1 MQQPWSKG
9 IQLLLR
15 LTILEEHEVL
25 LASHKRQTINHKHHT
40 TYKMLLICC
49 GEVNIFKLKPFK
61 ESAEVV
67 NDPNA
72 HVSLRNLLL
81 FSIRRTHLLLFS
93 IRRTLAA
100 WNHHPETRRHRKNS
114 RKRIL
119 MAGRTCTIALLMACT
134 HSTFSLSFKNVSQLH
149 RMRVRRHVMG
159 N

>member
-81 FSIRRTHLLLFS
+81 FSIRRT
-93 IRRTLAA
+93 LAA

-119 MAGRTCTIALLMACT
+119 WASGEQDGRAHL
-134 HSTFSLSFKNVSQLH
+134 HDSLAYGLNPLH
-149 RMRVRRHVMG
+149 FFFVLEQCQSVAEPA
-159 N
+159 

>member
-1 MQQPWSKG
+1 MQQPWAKG

-15 LTILEEHEVL
+15 LTTLEEHEVL

-81 FSIRRTHLLLFS
+81 FSIRRT
-93 IRRTLAA
+93 LAA

-119 MAGRTCTIALLMACT
+119 WA
-134 HSTFSLSFKNVSQLH
+134 
-149 RMRVRRHVMG
+149 
-159 N
+159 